1 MSSITIELNGVSEA
15 LKGIND
21 VVSDSFRRTM
31 MRRIAIRVREGISD
45 HISRASVSRH
55 KCADRL
61 GARHSKFLEFA
72 SARGQIRSESA
83 YVGAKKPY
91 IEAKDITNESA
102 TIEIGNTPGLRR
114 AFGALTI
121 TPKKARALTIPIDKI
136 AYARS
141 VHELKNEGVDIFRPK
156 NTNILATQS
165 KGSKKGKI
173 RPLYALVKS
182 VTIPQDRGLLPK
194 KEEIQDWALEM
205 AEICVAE
212 EIG

>member
-1 MSSITIELNGVSEA
+1 MSSITIELNGVSET

-45 HISRASVSRH
+45 YISRASVSRH

-72 SARGQIRSESA
+72 SARGQTRSESA
-83 YVGAKKPY
+83 YVGANKPY
-91 IEAKDITNESA
+91 IEAKDITDDYA

-121 TPKKARALTIPIDKI
+121 TPKKASALTIPIDKI
-136 AYARS
+136 AYARRVS
-141 VHELKNEGVDIFRPK
+141 ELKNEGVNIFRPK
-156 NTNILATQS
+156 NTNILATS
-165 KGSKKGKI
+165 EGGSKKKL

-182 VTIPQDRGLLPK
+182 VTIPQDKGLLPK
-194 KEEIQDWALEM
+194 KQEIQDWALET
-205 AEICVAE
+205 AEVCIAE